1 MAQSNSDKT
10 LDVEIIAKLERQFG
24 SRFAA
29 IVRDSPT
36 LRSDLRKAHA
46 LGVRIKR
53 WNGKTGAYCRYY
65 PTDRRNAY
73 ISIGSLDSPMMKVIY
88 LAHEC
93 YHVLYGTTPALPDP
107 RKISRKR
114 YLSMAIGEEA
124 RAIMRQTKVA
134 HELWSTG
141 KHAMPAWQLNLM
153 LMELTGGYKQLREYV
168 LVARQSFG
176 METYEQN
183 YGRIWDQAHR
193 KLNRERQLKLKS
205 SSSLSRRRAN
215 RSISKAA

>member
-1 MAQSNSDKT
+1 MALSNTDKT

-36 LRSDLRKAHA
+36 LRSDLRKAQA

-73 ISIGSLDSPMMKVIY
+73 ISIGSLDSPLMKVIY
-88 LAHEC
+88 LAHEL
-93 YHVLYGTTPALPDP
+93 YHVLYGTTPAFPDP

-114 YLSMAIGEEA
+114 YLSIAVGEEA

-153 LMELTGGYKQLREYV
+153 LMELTGGYKQLRDYV

-176 METYEQN
+176 METYEEN
-183 YGRIWDQAHR
+183 FGRIWDQAHR
-193 KLNRERQLKLKS
+193 KLIRERQLKLKNS
-205 SSSLSRRRAN
+205 NSQSRRRAN